1 MKHFPF
7 GPDIAPLGR
16 ADEKGNRV
24 THITTDDLWTFD
36 RFKAGQSFGA
46 VEVAL
51 DSRRIKGWQ
60 AVYGQI
66 SGDVAPDGLIVAG
79 MMEAYILAIQPR
91 PKGNVHA
98 AQKLDFT
105 GVQAALGDVITYQVS
120 VAKAEEKKGRF
131 WVTFTITAAH
141 NSKVLMQGDIV
152 SIWAA

>member
-1 MKHFPF
+1 MKHFPL

-46 VEVAL
+46 VKV
-51 DSRRIKGWQ
+51 
-60 AVYGQI
+60 
-66 SGDVAPDGLIVAG
+66 
-79 MMEAYILAIQPR
+79 
-91 PKGNVHA
+91 
-98 AQKLDFT
+98 
-105 GVQAALGDVITYQVS
+105 ALGDVITYQVS

-131 WVTFTITAAH
+131 WVTFTITAAQ
-141 NSKVLMQGDIV
+141 NSKVLMQGGIV